1 MLAFRCCL
9 FLALCL
15 PLLAAADPSPVS
27 VATVKM
33 QKPVR
38 ELLIN
43 GTLAADQAARL
54 SASVSGLVSNLSVDI
69 GSRVDAGDLLLALD
83 SELVRLTLQQARAS
97 HKQQATT
104 LADLQRQ
111 LDEASSLIARRS
123 IAASEVRSLESQVE
137 AAKAALAAS
146 QADVGRQ
153 QALLQRHTLK
163 APFPGVISAK
173 LTEVGEW
180 VVPGTPVLELVGTQ
194 ALHADFAVPQ
204 RYFSQIDTRTPL
216 TIRQEDVG
224 SQTTGEQA
232 MVATITAIVP
242 VNDPAARTFTL
253 RASLDGNKGLTPGM
267 AVFGNLAIQ
276 SPNAEPVVPRDAL
289 LRDVQ
294 GNVSVWVAVSDNGE
308 QIARRR
314 AIKVRPGQSDPVIV
328 QEGLSKGDVV
338 VVRGNEGL
346 RDGDRIQVTH

>member
-15 PLLAAADPSPVS
+15 PLLATADPSPVS

-180 VVPGTPVLELVGTQ
+180 VVPGTPVLELVGTH

-204 RYFSQIDTRTPL
+204 RYFCLLYTSD
-216 TIRQEDVG
+216 
-224 SQTTGEQA
+224 
-232 MVATITAIVP
+232 
-242 VNDPAARTFTL
+242 AA
-253 RASLDGNKGLTPGM
+253 D
-267 AVFGNLAIQ
+267 
-276 SPNAEPVVPRDAL
+276 E
-289 LRDVQ
+289 
-294 GNVSVWVAVSDNGE
+294 
-308 QIARRR
+308 
-314 AIKVRPGQSDPVIV
+314 
-328 QEGLSKGDVV
+328 
-338 VVRGNEGL
+338 
-346 RDGDRIQVTH
+346 